1 LLILCNNNQFT
12 DYINLN
18 NGDLLKKPIIIE
30 YSIED
35 CGVIYMDDEELVID
49 TPWGKLVTSK
59 GLEYLLKGFENDLE
73 RLGKSLAR
81 IETRI
86 AEIEGTQSND
96 NVKSRIQAIEG
107 SLKSLEDEI
116 QKFQENQTAFAAHM
130 KKTLQIFYSKLEQDG

>member
-1 LLILCNNNQFT
+1 
-12 DYINLN
+12 
-18 NGDLLKKPIIIE
+18 
-30 YSIED
+30 
-35 CGVIYMDDEELVID
+35 MDDEELVVD
-49 TPWGKLVTSK
+49 TPWGKLITSK

-73 RLGKSLAR
+73 KLGESLAR

-86 AEIEGTQSND
+86 TEFESTQSND

-116 QKFQENQTAFAAHM
+116 QKFRENQTAFAAHM

>member
-1 LLILCNNNQFT
+1 
-12 DYINLN
+12 
-18 NGDLLKKPIIIE
+18 
-30 YSIED
+30 
-35 CGVIYMDDEELVID
+35 MDDEELVVD
-49 TPWGKLVTSK
+49 TPWGKLITSR

-73 RLGKSLAR
+73 KLGGSLAR

-86 AEIEGTQSND
+86 TEFESTQSND

-116 QKFQENQTAFAAHM
+116 QKFKENQTAFAAHM

>member
-1 LLILCNNNQFT
+1 MLLLCYNNQFT

-18 NGDLLKKPIIIE
+18 NGDLLKIPIITE
-30 YSIED
+30 YSTED
-35 CGVIYMDDEELVID
+35 YGVIYMDDEELVVD
-49 TPWGKLVTSK
+49 TPWGKLITSR

-73 RLGKSLAR
+73 RLGESLAR

-86 AEIEGTQSND
+86 TDFESTQSDD

-116 QKFQENQTAFAAHM
+116 QKFRENQTAFAAHM

>member
-1 LLILCNNNQFT
+1 M

-18 NGDLLKKPIIIE
+18 NGDLLKIPIITE
-30 YSIED
+30 YSTED
-35 CGVIYMDDEELVID
+35 YGVIYMDDEELVVD
-49 TPWGKLVTSK
+49 TPWGKLITSK

-73 RLGKSLAR
+73 KLGESLAR

-86 AEIEGTQSND
+86 TEFESTQSND

-116 QKFQENQTAFAAHM
+116 QKFRENQTAFAAHM

>member
-1 LLILCNNNQFT
+1 M

-18 NGDLLKKPIIIE
+18 NGDLLKKQIITDH
-30 YSIED
+30 STED
-35 CGVIYMDDEELVID
+35 YGVIFVDDEELVVD
-49 TPWGKLVTSK
+49 TPWGKLVTSR
-59 GLEYLLKGFENDLE
+59 GLKYLLTGFQQDLE

-86 AEIEGTQSND
+86 TEIESTQSTE

-116 QKFQENQTAFAAHM
+116 QKFRENQTAFAAHM
-130 KKTLQIFYSKLEQDG
+130 KKTLQIFYSKLEQEG